1 MNNFKKTRLAVAA
14 AAAMGLSLPA
24 SALVVVGGE
33 NGWEVSFDGN
43 INQFYVWTDP
53 DARPNDHFTAF
64 NTLGTV
70 VGGNMN
76 ATGER
81 SSRFRTGLMPAL
93 FSFNVKA
100 PTWNGL
106 DIGARISFAGQT
118 NNANTHDN
126 NLAANAGVNGIGVLD
141 SSNTTNFGGNLEF
154 REAYFTVDGSFG
166 QILMG
171 RTLDLFMGKNI
182 LTDQTLFG
190 VGATGNVH
198 GGGFTLGRIG
208 YGYLYPN
215 FNAQVR
221 WTSPDM
227 MGFKVS
233 LAAVDPS
240 QVCGE
245 GSVSVVGGV
254 VVGAA
259 SGLNCAR
266 TTNTPRGEG
275 QISYATTFTNG
286 SFQIW
291 GSGMWQNVKRQPSS
305 VGPNNEFNVWGWTT
319 GAQLKL
325 VGFDFNGSYYAGRGL
340 GTSFL
345 LDADSLD
352 AAGHKRKNKG
362 WMAQAGYTF
371 FGHTK
376 LAVSYGR
383 SQANETSCD
392 AFLRTGVGSPCSG
405 IVGARLKNQQA
416 YVAGLY
422 HDVNANLKLVAEYSR
437 VINEWYGHGGR
448 QEANVVGV
456 GGYFFW

>member
-1 MNNFKKTRLAVAA
+1 MNNFKKTKLAVAA

-24 SALVVVGGE
+24 GAVVVVGGE

-53 DARPNDHFTAF
+53 DARP
-64 NTLGTV
+64 GGV

-76 ATGER
+76 FADEK

-106 DIGARISFAGQT
+106 DIGGRVSFAGQT
-118 NNANTHDN
+118 NNANTKNSD
-126 NLAANAGVNGIGVLD
+126 LGVNGGFGDSGIGKVRSD
-141 SSNTTNFGGNLEF
+141 STSDFGGNLEF
-154 REAYFTVDGSFG
+154 REAFFTVDGAFG
-166 QILMG
+166 QVLLG
-171 RTLDLFMGKNI
+171 RTLSLFMGKNI

-190 VGATGNVH
+190 VGATGSVH

-215 FNAQVR
+215 FNSQVR

-240 QVCGE
+240 KVCGE
-245 GSVSVVGGV
+245 GAVF
-254 VVGAA
+254 A
-259 SGLNCAR
+259 SGANCA
-266 TTNTPRGEG
+266 TETNSPRGEG
-275 QISYATTFTNG
+275 EISYAGTFNNG
-286 SFQIW
+286 SYQVW
-291 GSGMWQNVKRQPSS
+291 GSGMYQNVKRQS
-305 VGPNNEFNVWGWTT
+305 VGGGFGDDDFSVWGWTAGT
-319 GAQLKL
+319 Q
-325 VGFDFNGSYYAGRGL
+325 VQFMGFEVNGSYYDGEGL

-345 LDADSLD
+345 MDADSLD
-352 AAGHKRKNKG
+352 ATGQKRDNKG
-362 WMAQAGYTF
+362 WLVQGGYTIL
-371 FGHTK
+371 GHTK
-376 LAVSYGR
+376 VAASYGR
-383 SQANETSCD
+383 SEADETSNDRSC
-392 AFLRTGVGSPCSG
+392 RTGGGSCVGAG
-405 IVGARLKNQQA
+405 GARLEEQNS
-416 YVAGLY
+416 YVAGIY

-437 VINEWYGHGGR
+437 VENEWHGG
-448 QEANVVGV
+448 QEQKANVVGV

>member
-1 MNNFKKTRLAVAA
+1 MNNFKKTKLAVAA

-24 SALVVVGGE
+24 GAVVVVGGE

-53 DARPNDHFTAF
+53 DRRPD
-64 NTLGTV
+64 GV
-70 VGGNMN
+70 IGGNMPSSFTQDQN
-76 ATGER
+76 GNIRSTAEE

-106 DIGARISFAGQT
+106 DIGGRVSFAGQT
-118 NNANTHDN
+118 NNANTKNSD
-126 NLAANAGVNGIGVLD
+126 LGVNGGFGDTGIGKIRSD
-141 SSNTTNFGGNLEF
+141 STSDLGGNLEF
-154 REAYFTVDGSFG
+154 REAFFTVDGAFG
-166 QILMG
+166 QVLLG
-171 RTLDLFMGKNI
+171 RTLSLFMGKNI

-190 VGATGNVH
+190 VGATGSVH

-215 FNAQVR
+215 FNSQAR

-245 GSVSVVGGV
+245 GAGLAGGV
-254 VVGAA
+254 
-259 SGLNCAR
+259 NCAR
-266 TTNTPRGEG
+266 ETQSPRGEG
-275 QISYATTFTNG
+275 EVSYAGTFNNG
-286 SFQIW
+286 SYQVW
-291 GSGMWQNVKRQPSS
+291 GSGMWQNVRYSGNSS
-305 VGPNNEFNVWGWTT
+305 NDFNVWGWTA
-319 GAQLKL
+319 GAQ
-325 VGFDFNGSYYAGRGL
+325 VQFMGFEVNGSYYDGEGL

-345 LDADSLD
+345 MDADSLD
-352 AAGHKRKNKG
+352 ATGQKRDNRG
-362 WMAQAGYTF
+362 WLAQGGYTIL
-371 FGHTK
+371 GHTK
-376 LAVSYGR
+376 LAVSYGISR
-383 SQANETSCD
+383 ADETSNDSIC
-392 AFLRTGVGSPCSG
+392 RTGGINCVGAA
-405 IVGARLKNQQA
+405 GARLEKQQS
-416 YVAGLY
+416 YVAGIY

-437 VINEWYGHGGR
+437 LENEWHGGQK